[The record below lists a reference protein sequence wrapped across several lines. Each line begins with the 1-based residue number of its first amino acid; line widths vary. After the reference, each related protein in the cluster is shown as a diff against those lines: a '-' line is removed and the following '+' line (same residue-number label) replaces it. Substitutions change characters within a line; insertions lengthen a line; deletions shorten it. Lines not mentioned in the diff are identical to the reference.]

1 MKINDECVMVS
12 RGTRMVLFNFSKE
25 TVSVEGDFKD
35 KQILF
40 SNTEEDS
47 KIGQD
52 RLLISG
58 LNCILLETVEEQT

>member
-47 KIGQD
+47 KIG
-52 RLLISG
+52 
-58 LNCILLETVEEQT
+58 